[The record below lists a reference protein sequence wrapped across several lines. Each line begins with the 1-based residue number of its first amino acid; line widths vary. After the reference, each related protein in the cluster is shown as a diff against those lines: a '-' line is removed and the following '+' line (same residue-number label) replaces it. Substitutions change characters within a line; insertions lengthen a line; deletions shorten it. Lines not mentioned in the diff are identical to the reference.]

1 MCGYLPKADNRHPV
15 SENHIQIRKRLPVRE
30 LGGHMTYFIDR
41 RLNGKN
47 KSAVNR
53 QRFLRRYKAQ
63 IKQSIAEASHKRSV
77 TDIEHGESVS
87 IPVDDINE
95 PFFHHDKGGL
105 RHRVHPGNDHFVQND
120 RVERPQGG
128 DGGGGGNGQGNASNE
143 GEGQDEFVF
152 TISKDEYLDLLFEDL
167 ALPNL
172 KKNQQRQLM
181 EYKTHRAGYTSN
193 GVPANISVIR
203 SLQNSL
209 ARRTAM
215 TAGKRR
221 LLTELEAQLVIL
233 QNSEPAQL
241 LEEDKLRQQI
251 TELRDAIKRV
261 PFIDTFD
268 LRYKNFEKRPEP
280 SSRAVMFCL
289 MDVSGSMDQATKDM
303 AKRFYILLYLF
314 LSRTYKN
321 VEVVYIRHHTQAK
334 EVDEQEFFYSQET
347 GGTIVSS
354 ALKLMDEIIK
364 DRYDPAQW
372 NIYAA
377 QASDG
382 DNWADDSPQCQQWLA
397 KHILPVVRYYSYIE
411 ITRRSHQSLW
421 RVYEDLQAQFDNFAI
436 EQIREPEDIYPV
448 FRSLFRKQV
457 EDRA

>member
-1 MCGYLPKADNRHPV
+1 
-15 SENHIQIRKRLPVRE
+15 
-30 LGGHMTYFIDR
+30 MTYFIDR

-53 QRFLRRYKAQ
+53 QRFLRRYKSQ
-63 IKQSIAEASHKRSV
+63 IKQSIAEAINKRSV
-77 TDIEHGESVS
+77 TDVDSGESVS
-87 IPVDDINE
+87 IPNADINE
-95 PFFHHDKGGL
+95 PMFHQGRGGL

-120 RVERPQGG
+120 RIERPQGG
-128 DGGGGGNGQGNASNE
+128 GGGGSGQGEASQDGE
-143 GEGQDEFVF
+143 GEDEFSF
-152 TISKDEYLDLLFEDL
+152 QISKDEYLDLLFEDL

-172 KKNQQRQLM
+172 RKNQHKQLT
-181 EYKTHRAGYTSN
+181 EFKTHRSGYTSN
-193 GVPANISVIR
+193 GVPANISVVR

-215 TAGKRR
+215 TAGKKRELR
-221 LLTELEAQLVIL
+221 ELESTLTEVEH
-233 QNSEPAQL
+233 SEPAQL
-241 LEEDKLRQQI
+241 LEEERLRKEI
-251 TELRDAIKRV
+251 AELRAKIAKT

-268 LRYKNFEKRPEP
+268 LRYRNYERRPEP
-280 SSRAVMFCL
+280 SSQAVMFCL

-321 VEVVYIRHHTQAK
+321 VDVVYIRHHTQAK

-354 ALKLMDEIIK
+354 ALKLMDEVIQE
-364 DRYDPAQW
+364 RYDPAQW

-382 DNWADDSPQCQQWLA
+382 DNWADDSPLCHQLLA
-397 KHILPVVRYYSYIE
+397 QKILPMVRYYSYIE
-411 ITRRSHQSLW
+411 ITRRAHQTLW
-421 RVYEDLQAQFDNFAI
+421 REYEVLQEKFDNFAM
-436 EQIREPEDIYPV
+436 QHIREQEDIYPV
-448 FRSLFRKQV
+448 FRELFHKQT
-457 EDRA
+457 ENN

>member
-1 MCGYLPKADNRHPV
+1 
-15 SENHIQIRKRLPVRE
+15 
-30 LGGHMTYFIDR
+30 MTYFIDR

-53 QRFLRRYKAQ
+53 QRFLRRYKSQ
-63 IKQSIAEASHKRSV
+63 IKQSIAEAINKRSV
-77 TDIEHGESVS
+77 TDVDSGESVS
-87 IPVDDINE
+87 IPNADINE
-95 PFFHHDKGGL
+95 PMFHQGRGGL

-120 RVERPQGG
+120 RIERPQGG
-128 DGGGGGNGQGNASNE
+128 GGGGSGQGEASQDGE
-143 GEGQDEFVF
+143 GEDEFSF
-152 TISKDEYLDLLFEDL
+152 QISKDEYLDLLFEDL

-172 KKNQQRQLM
+172 RKNQHKQLT
-181 EYKTHRAGYTSN
+181 EFKTHRSGYTSN
-193 GVPANISVIR
+193 GVPANISVVR

-215 TAGKRR
+215 TAGKKRELR
-221 LLTELEAQLVIL
+221 ELESTLTEVEH
-233 QNSEPAQL
+233 SEPAQL
-241 LEEDKLRQQI
+241 LEEERLRKEI
-251 TELRDAIKRV
+251 AELRAKIAKT

-268 LRYKNFEKRPEP
+268 LRYRNYERRPEP
-280 SSRAVMFCL
+280 SSQAVMFCL

-321 VEVVYIRHHTQAK
+321 VDVVYIRHHTQAK

-354 ALKLMDEIIK
+354 ALKLMDEVIQE
-364 DRYDPAQW
+364 RYDPAQW

-382 DNWADDSPQCQQWLA
+382 DNWADDSPLCHQLLA
-397 KHILPVVRYYSYIE
+397 QKILPMVRYYSYIE
-411 ITRRSHQSLW
+411 ITRRAHQTLW
-421 RVYEDLQAQFDNFAI
+421 REYEVLQEKFDNFAM
-436 EQIREPEDIYPV
+436 QHIREQEDIYPV
-448 FRSLFRKQV
+448 FRELFHKQT
-457 EDRA
+457 ENG

>member
-1 MCGYLPKADNRHPV
+1 MPAGCGSRATGH
-15 SENHIQIRKRLPVRE
+15 RKLAMV
-30 LGGHMTYFIDR
+30 GGTMAYFIDR

-47 KSAVNR
+47 KSMVNR
-53 QRFLRRYKAQ
+53 QRFLRRYKSQ
-63 IKQSIAEASHKRSV
+63 IKQSIAEAINKRSV
-77 TDIEHGESVS
+77 TDIESGESVS
-87 IPVDDINE
+87 IPNADINE
-95 PFFHHDKGGL
+95 PMFHQGRGGT

-128 DGGGGGNGQGNASNE
+128 GGGGSGQGNASQD
-143 GEGQDEFVF
+143 GEGQDDFVF
-152 TISKDEYLDLLFEDL
+152 QISKDEYLDLLFEDL

-172 KKNQQRQLM
+172 KKNEYKQLT
-181 EYKTHRAGYTSN
+181 EFKTHRAGFTAN
-193 GVPANISVIR
+193 GVPANISIVR

-221 LLTELEAQLVIL
+221 ELRQLEEQLTTLE
-233 QNSEPAQL
+233 NTEPVQL
-241 LEEDKLRQQI
+241 LEEEQLRKEIAELRQKI
-251 TELRDAIKRV
+251 ERV

-268 LRYKNFEKRPEP
+268 LRYKNYERRPEP
-280 SSRAVMFCL
+280 SSQAVMFCL

-354 ALKLMDEIIK
+354 ALKLMSEVVEE
-364 DRYDPAQW
+364 RYNPAQW

-382 DNWADDSPQCQQWLA
+382 DNWADDSPLCHELLA
-397 KHILPVVRYYSYIE
+397 KKLLPIVRYYSYIE
-411 ITRRSHQSLW
+411 ITRRAHQTLW
-421 RVYEDLQAQFDNFAI
+421 REYENLQARFDNFAM
-436 EQIREPEDIYPV
+436 QHIREPDDIYPV
-448 FRSLFRKQV
+448 FRELFHTQT
-457 EDRA
+457 A

>member
-1 MCGYLPKADNRHPV
+1 
-15 SENHIQIRKRLPVRE
+15 
-30 LGGHMTYFIDR
+30 MTYFIDR

-53 QRFLRRYKAQ
+53 QRFLRRYKSQ
-63 IKQSIAEASHKRSV
+63 IKQSIAEAINKRSV
-77 TDIEHGESVS
+77 TDVDSGESVS
-87 IPVDDINE
+87 IPNSDINE
-95 PFFHHDKGGL
+95 PMFHQGRGGL

-120 RVERPQGG
+120 RIERPQGG
-128 DGGGGGNGQGNASNE
+128 GGSGSGQGDASKDGE
-143 GEGQDEFVF
+143 GEDEFSF
-152 TISKDEYLDLLFEDL
+152 QISKDEYLDLLFEDL

-172 KKNQQRQLM
+172 RKNQHKQLN
-181 EYKTHRAGYTSN
+181 EFKTHRSGYTSN
-193 GVPANISVIR
+193 GVPANISVVR

-215 TAGKRR
+215 TAGKKRELR
-221 LLTELEAQLVIL
+221 ELESTLTEVEH
-233 QNSEPAQL
+233 SEPAQL
-241 LEEDKLRQQI
+241 LEEERLRKEI
-251 TELRDAIKRV
+251 AELRAKIAKT

-268 LRYKNFEKRPEP
+268 LRYRNYERRPEP
-280 SSRAVMFCL
+280 SSQAVMFCL

-321 VEVVYIRHHTQAK
+321 VDVVYIRHHTQAK

-354 ALKLMDEIIK
+354 ALKLMDEVIQE
-364 DRYDPAQW
+364 RYDPAQW

-382 DNWADDSPQCQQWLA
+382 DNWADDSPLCHQLLA
-397 KHILPVVRYYSYIE
+397 QKILPMVRYYSYIE
-411 ITRRSHQSLW
+411 ITRRAHQTLW
-421 RVYEDLQAQFDNFAI
+421 REYEVLQEKFDNFAM
-436 EQIREPEDIYPV
+436 QHIREQEDIYPV
-448 FRSLFRKQV
+448 FRELFHKQV
-457 EDRA
+457 QDH

>member
-1 MCGYLPKADNRHPV
+1 
-15 SENHIQIRKRLPVRE
+15 
-30 LGGHMTYFIDR
+30 MTYFIDR

-53 QRFLRRYKAQ
+53 QRFLRRYKSQ
-63 IKQSIAEASHKRSV
+63 IKQSIAEAINKRSV
-77 TDIEHGESVS
+77 TDVDSGESVS
-87 IPVDDINE
+87 IPNSDINE
-95 PFFHHDKGGL
+95 PMFHQGRGGL

-120 RVERPQGG
+120 RIERPQGG
-128 DGGGGGNGQGNASNE
+128 GGGGSGQGDASQDGE
-143 GEGQDEFVF
+143 GEDEFSF
-152 TISKDEYLDLLFEDL
+152 QISKDEYLDLLFEDL

-172 KKNQQRQLM
+172 KKNQHKQLT
-181 EYKTHRAGYTSN
+181 EFKTHRSGYTSN
-193 GVPANISVIR
+193 GVPANISVVR

-215 TAGKRR
+215 TAGKKRELR
-221 LLTELEAQLVIL
+221 ELESTLSEVEI
-233 QNSEPAQL
+233 SEPAQL
-241 LEEDKLRQQI
+241 LEEERLRKEI
-251 TELRDAIKRV
+251 AELRAKIAKT

-268 LRYKNFEKRPEP
+268 LRYRNYERRAEP
-280 SSRAVMFCL
+280 SSQAVMFCL

-321 VEVVYIRHHTQAK
+321 VDVVYIRHHTQAK

-354 ALKLMDEIIK
+354 ALKLMDEVIQE
-364 DRYDPAQW
+364 RYDPAQW

-382 DNWADDSPQCQQWLA
+382 DNWADDSPLCHQLLA
-397 KHILPVVRYYSYIE
+397 QKILPMVRYYSYIE
-411 ITRRSHQSLW
+411 ITRRAHQTLW
-421 RVYEDLQAQFDNFAI
+421 REYELLQQKFGNFAM
-436 EQIREPEDIYPV
+436 QHIREQEDIYPV
-448 FRSLFRKQV
+448 FRELFHKQT
-457 EDRA
+457 EKG